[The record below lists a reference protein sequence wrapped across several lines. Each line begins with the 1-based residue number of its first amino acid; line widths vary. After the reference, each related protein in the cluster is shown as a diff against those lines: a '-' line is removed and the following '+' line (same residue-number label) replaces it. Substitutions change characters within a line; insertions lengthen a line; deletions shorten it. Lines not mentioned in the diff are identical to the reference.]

1 MPVKKKRLSNKPEKK
16 QSSYGTCSC
25 GQSNDTSRA
34 SHQTAM
40 PLSKIIDV
48 EAVIKKDKEVK
59 ETDVFDFSGN
69 SKKKMNVIQIK
80 EKKSKSSVKE

>member
-1 MPVKKKRLSNKPEKK
+1 MAQQGKKKKKRLSNKPEKK

-25 GQSNDTSRA
+25 GHSSDTSRA
-34 SHQTAM
+34 GQQSAM

-59 ETDVFDFSGN
+59 ESEVFDFTPLKN
-69 SKKKMNVIQIK
+69 K
-80 EKKSKSSVKE
+80 EKGAKKSKSSVKD

>member
-1 MPVKKKRLSNKPEKK
+1 MAQKKKRLSNKPEKK

-25 GQSNDTSRA
+25 GVSNDTSRA
-34 SHQTAM
+34 GHQTAM

-59 ETDVFDFSGN
+59 ETDVFDFSAN
-69 SKKKMNVIQIK
+69 KKKMNVIQIK
-80 EKKSKSSVKE
+80 EKKSKSSVKD

>member
-1 MPVKKKRLSNKPEKK
+1 MAPKKKRLSNKPEKK

-25 GQSNDTSRA
+25 GVSNDTSRA

-59 ETDVFDFSGN
+59 ETDVFDFS
-69 SKKKMNVIQIK
+69 KPKVKVMQP
-80 EKKSKSSVKE
+80 KKSKSSVKD

>member
-1 MPVKKKRLSNKPEKK
+1 MGKPKKKRLSNKPEKK
-16 QSSYGTCSC
+16 QSSYNLCSC
-25 GQSNDTSRA
+25 SKDTSRA

-59 ETDVFDFSGN
+59 ETDVFDFA
-69 SKKKMNVIQIK
+69 KKT
-80 EKKSKSSVKE
+80 KSKNTSKE

>member
-25 GQSNDTSRA
+25 GVSNDTSRA
-34 SHQTAM
+34 GKQTAM

-48 EAVIKKDKEVK
+48 ESVIKKDKEVK

-69 SKKKMNVIQIK
+69 SKKKMKDIQIK
-80 EKKSKSSVKE
+80 KKSKSSVKD

>member
-1 MPVKKKRLSNKPEKK
+1 MAPKKKRLSNKPEKK

-25 GQSNDTSRA
+25 GVSNDTSRA

-59 ETDVFDFSGN
+59 ESDVFDFS
-69 SKKKMNVIQIK
+69 KPKQPKQP
-80 EKKSKSSVKE
+80 KKSKSSVKE

>member
-1 MPVKKKRLSNKPEKK
+1 MAQKKKRLSNKPEKK

-25 GQSNDTSRA
+25 GVSNDTSRA
-34 SHQTAM
+34 GHQTAM

-59 ETDVFDFSGN
+59 ESEVFDFTPVKATTLKAKGT
-69 SKKKMNVIQIK
+69 
-80 EKKSKSSVKE
+80 KKSKSSVKD

>member
-16 QSSYGTCSC
+16 QSSYNLCSC
-25 GQSNDTSRA
+25 SKDTSRA

-59 ETDVFDFSGN
+59 ETDVFDFTPVKATTLKAKGA
-69 SKKKMNVIQIK
+69 KGA
-80 EKKSKSSVKE
+80 KKSKSSVKD